1 MVSPDEPCWRI
12 HDPDKLD
19 KEKADCIMGNV
30 SPDGQSTLQPRQGLI
45 DKRQLLPITFGS
57 MAIRAW
63 ARR

>member
-30 SPDGQSTLQPRQGLI
+30 SRMGNQLYNQGK
-45 DKRQLLPITFGS
+45 D
-57 MAIRAW
+57 
-63 ARR
+63 